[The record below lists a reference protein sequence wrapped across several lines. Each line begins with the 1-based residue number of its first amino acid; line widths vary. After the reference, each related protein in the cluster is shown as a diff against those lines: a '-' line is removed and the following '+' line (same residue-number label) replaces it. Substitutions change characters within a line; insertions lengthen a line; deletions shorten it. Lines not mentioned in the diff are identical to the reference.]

1 YSCEQ
6 QNLHS
11 FPTRRS
17 SDLLFWKSFFTGG
30 CRVISLFFV
39 LIILQELG
47 KLNHDSAV
55 YLGLGLCVLAYYGLF
70 ILTIKRLHDFNFSG
84 WWSLPSLVM
93 IVPLIRSEERR
104 VGKAVMCR

>member
-1 YSCEQ
+1 MLSNKLFK
-6 QNLHS
+6 QNFFTLYFS
-11 FPTRRS
+11 AKGRISRS
-17 SDLLFWKSFFTGG
+17 LFWKSFFTGG
-30 CRVISLFFV
+30 CGVISLFFV

-84 WWSLPSLVM
+84 
-93 IVPLIRSEERR
+93 RSEEHTSELQSRENL
-104 VGKAVMCR
+104 VCLL